1 MNDRTTPTEPR
12 KKNSGKYLSKIDEV
26 PKEIRDYAI
35 NKLTP
40 LDSAGNRIKDGQGN
54 EVTASISV
62 AKENGSYYGH
72 VILNNDNYLVQAVGK
87 DRLFAIVHE
96 KQNVAFQGASLATLD
111 AKKSLNGT
119 NIQIHYTN
127 DKAKVYPWTDK
138 SQNIES
144 KEPPGEKTIKPE
156 ELLQKAAE
164 YADANIKNPIQRQAF
179 LKHLNNV
186 TEQVFNKQQPEV
198 KPHRVESAPEK
209 DKQTETG
216 IER

>member
-1 MNDRTTPTEPR
+1 MNERTTSTESR
-12 KKNSGKYLSKIDEV
+12 KKNTGKYLSKIDEV

-40 LDSAGNRIKDGQGN
+40 LDTNGKRVKDSQGN
-54 EVTASISV
+54 EVTASTSA
-62 AKENGSYYGH
+62 AKENGSYYGP
-72 VILNNDNYLVQAVGK
+72 VILNNDNYLVQTVGK

-127 DKAKVYPWTDK
+127 DKAKAYPWADK
-138 SQNIES
+138 SQKIES
-144 KEPPGEKTIKPE
+144 KESPGEKTIKPE
-156 ELLQKAAE
+156 DLMQRAAE
-164 YADANIKNPIQRQAF
+164 YAKANIKNSNQREAF

-186 TEQVFNKQQPEV
+186 TEQVFNKPQPEV
-198 KPHRVESAPEK
+198 KPHREEPKPEK